1 MKKVICC
8 VLIFVLAFAFVG
20 CGKETE
26 NGNDL
31 YKVCENVSMVAVE
44 KSQDFIIYVHKE
56 TRVMYLYENRTQRGG
71 ITIMLDENG
80 KPLLWE
86 GEL

>member
-1 MKKVICC
+1 MKKIIFCI
-8 VLIFVLAFAFVG
+8 LIFVLIFAFVG
-20 CGKETE
+20 CEKEHE

-44 KSQDFIIYVHKE
+44 KTQDFIIYVHKE
-56 TRVMYLYENRTQRGG
+56 TKVMYLYENRYNRGG

-80 KPLLWE
+80 KPLLWD

>member
-8 VLIFVLAFAFVG
+8 ILILILAFAFVG
-20 CGKETE
+20 CRKETK

-31 YKVCENVSMVAVE
+31 YEVCESVSMVAVE
-44 KSQDFIIYVHKE
+44 KTQDFIIYVHKE
-56 TRVMYLYENRTQRGG
+56 TKVMYLYRYNGGG
-71 ITIMLDENG
+71 ITIMFDKNG